1 MKMQPFRDGVSQ
13 STFANHLK
21 QLIQD
26 IQSLEN
32 EYVLNVSAV
41 ELQEY
46 YFDKGKIDPLVLH
59 ADEYYIAAQ
68 ESTQIDVS
76 HDFDRGV
83 FPGERAIVQGT
94 RLIVG
99 IPFQG
104 DPLLW
109 KLRPS
114 TYSIGGHGH
123 PSIDIRDK
131 HVYLEFSFPDDSPN
145 SNQLKA
151 TIDRQIK
158 SLTDSVGH
166 LANDVS
172 SHNLKAKS
180 EIKTAIERK
189 LTLAKSTATAVWD
202 LGIPIKRRD
211 EPPTFAVPA
220 KRRKSPATP
229 QVKAKKRTPVL
240 EEEEYQHILNVLRSM
255 ALVIERSPKS
265 FVTLDEEAIRTHF
278 LLQLNGHY
286 EGSATGETFNASGK
300 TDILIRAENKNI
312 FIAECK
318 FWKGPKSF
326 DDAISQLLGYLSWRD
341 TKTALLVFNK
351 TKNSTE
357 VREKMHGA
365 MESRPEHRKTVTHEQ
380 EGDSRYIFAKPDGA
394 AEIVITTQVYDMPD
408 TPARPAT
415 SSATP
420 A

>member
-1 MKMQPFRDGVSQ
+1 MRPFGDGDSY
-13 STFANHLK
+13 STFTSHRKKLV
-21 QLIQD
+21 QE
-26 IQSLEN
+26 IQSLDN

-41 ELQEY
+41 ELENHY
-46 YFDKGKIDPLVLH
+46 LDKGRINPLVLY
-59 ADEYYIAAQ
+59 ADQYYIEAQ
-68 ESTQIDVS
+68 EPTQIDVS
-76 HDFDRGV
+76 HDFRRGV

-94 RLIVG
+94 LLVVV

-109 KLRPS
+109 RIRPS
-114 TYSIGGHGH
+114 TYSLSGH
-123 PSIDIRDK
+123 PDIDIRGND
-131 HVYLEFSFPDDSPN
+131 VYVEFSFPDDSVN
-145 SNQLKA
+145 SDQLKA
-151 TIDRQIK
+151 EIDRQIR

-172 SHNLKAKS
+172 NHNQTAES
-180 EIKTAIERK
+180 EIRTAIERK
-189 LTLAKSTATAVWD
+189 LTLAKSTITTVSA

-220 KRRKSPATP
+220 KRRKSPAMP

-278 LLQLNGHY
+278 LLHLNGHY

-300 TDILIRAENKNI
+300 TDILIRAENKNV

-326 DDAISQLLGYLSWRD
+326 DDAITQLLGYLSWRD

-357 VREKMHGA
+357 VRKKMHAA
-365 MESRPEHRKTVTHEQ
+365 MESRSEHRKTVSHEQ
-380 EGDSRYIFAKPDGA
+380 EGDSRYVFGKPD
-394 AEIVITTQVYDMPD
+394 EDTELIITTQVYDVPD
-408 TPARPAT
+408 TQ
-415 SSATP
+415 SDGG
-420 A
+420 